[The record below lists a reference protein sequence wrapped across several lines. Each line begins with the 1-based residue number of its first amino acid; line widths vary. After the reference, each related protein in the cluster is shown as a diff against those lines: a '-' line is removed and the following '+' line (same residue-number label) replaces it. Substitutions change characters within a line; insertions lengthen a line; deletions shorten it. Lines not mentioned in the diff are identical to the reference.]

1 MAATAN
7 TGNRLRFYNGHEPPV
22 FGPATQAQV
31 DDAIEGVLSSKNN
44 ADMSDITGSTTMT
57 VALQPANTSVFSFNL
72 PNAATTSYEVVG
84 LPFKMRVLDVWVVK
98 TVDAAGAA
106 NTLQIKNDS
115 ANITDAIDTNKADTL
130 VSRAGAIDDANA
142 TLDVTDTLTITNT
155 RAGGA
160 HSECI
165 VYILVARVA

>member
-7 TGNRLRFYNGHEPPV
+7 TGNRLRFFNGHEPPV
-22 FGPATQAQV
+22 LGPATQTQA
-31 DDAIEGVLSSKNN
+31 DDALPDVFSAKNN
-44 ADMSDITGSTTMT
+44 ANMGDISASTAMS

-72 PNAATTSYEVVG
+72 PHAVTTSYEVTD

-98 TVDAAGAA
+98 TIATAGAA
-106 NTLQIKNDS
+106 NTIQVKNDA

-130 VSRAGAIDDANA
+130 ISRAGAIDDANA
-142 TLDVTDTLTITNT
+142 TLGVEDSLIITNT
-155 RAGGA
+155 LSGGA
-160 HSECI
+160 ASSCI